1 MKVFIEQ
8 NKGGLV
14 GERLLRKI
22 VGSVLFTTRNFI
34 ITGILIQDGMNPI
47 CEKHL

>member
-1 MKVFIEQ
+1 M
-8 NKGGLV
+8 NKTKEVLV

-22 VGSVLFTTRNFI
+22 VGRVLFTTRNFI